1 MSSTLVDVGGGGPVA
16 ARGIMAPN
24 ALIIGAMKSST
35 TLLFDTLGMHP
46 GVFTPTEK
54 EPHYFS
60 SPDRDAPGAWENY
73 LALFAGRKLSQT
85 IALEASTTYTRWPEN
100 IDTAPIIKARLGSP
114 RLIYILRDPVE
125 RAVSHYNHSYARGY
139 YAPGM
144 TFGEAIERDPIL
156 LSTSRYAQQLA
167 RYDEVFGPD
176 ATLVVLADDLHKNR
190 ADTMRR
196 VADHLGLDPFDG
208 WDAQPSRA
216 NSAENVRASAAWRP
230 LLQGSPLLRAAVRR
244 MPAGLKRRLK
254 SLRAPA
260 PAAPKPTQHERD
272 LALRAIAHDLLALE
286 TRIGVGARRFP
297 SWAALRESA
306 VTEAHPAMPKI
317 DARVPPAAS
326 LEALAL

>member
-1 MSSTLVDVGGGGPVA
+1 MNSTLVDVGGGGPVA
-16 ARGIMAPN
+16 ARRIKAPN

-46 GVFTPTEK
+46 GVFTPVEK

-73 LALFAGRKLSQT
+73 LSLFAGRKPSQT
-85 IALEASTTYTRWPEN
+85 IALEASTTYTRWPQN

-139 YAPGM
+139 YRPGM

-196 VADHLGLDPFDG
+196 VADHLGLAPFDG
-208 WDAQPSRA
+208 WNAQPSRA

-230 LLQGSPLLRAAVRR
+230 LLEGSPLLRAAVRR
-244 MPAGLKRRLK
+244 MPTGLKRRLK
-254 SLRAPA
+254 ALRTPA
-260 PAAPKPTQHERD
+260 PAARKPTQPERD
-272 LALRAIAHDLLALE
+272 LALRAIADDLLALE
-286 TRIGVGARRFP
+286 TRIGVAARRFP

-306 VTEAHPAMPKI
+306 AADAPGAMPRLETR
-317 DARVPPAAS
+317 ASPAAS